1 MNKIER
7 LLIANRGEIAVRIAR
22 SARRRGIE
30 TLAIYS
36 DADRNALHVAVADHA
51 INIGPPPSRDSYLRS
66 DLIIEQALKHQCDAI
81 HPGYG
86 FLSEDP
92 SFARDVKKSGLLF
105 VGPDESSIALMGDK
119 LAAKKLAARLD
130 IPLVPGSDDPITHPE
145 EAISFAQ
152 EIGFPVMLK
161 AAGGGGGKGMRIV
174 YEAKDFLSAFER
186 SSSEALQ
193 SFGNGAVFI
202 EKYIESPKHI
212 EVQILADQHGSVLH
226 LFERDCSVQR
236 RHQKV
241 IEEAPAPIMSAR
253 LRSKI
258 TDAAIKLAKASNY
271 VNAGT
276 VEFLVDGEDTF
287 YFLEMNTRLQVEH
300 PVTEMI
306 TGLDLVQLQLSVA
319 EGLPLPIQQED
330 LHIKGHSIEL
340 RVYAEDP
347 KSDFVPSIGKIEH
360 YQEPDLTNVRIDS
373 GFRQDDE
380 INIYYD
386 PMIAK
391 LIVYGANRKMAIEK
405 MIEAIQKFEVR
416 GVETTLA
423 FGASVCANEV
433 FAQGKHTTRFVQD
446 AFDFTEIPREH
457 VKIIREIA
465 KQAYRKK
472 NQQLKVPDTSV
483 DWYKKQ

>member
-1 MNKIER
+1 MTKIQR

-22 SARRRGIE
+22 SAKKRGIE
-30 TLAIYS
+30 TTAIYS
-36 DADRNALHVAVADHA
+36 DADRHALHVKVADHA
-51 INIGPPPSRDSYLRS
+51 IRIGPPPSRDSYLRG
-66 DLIIEQALKHQCDAI
+66 DLIIQEALAHQCDAI

-92 SFARDVKKSGLLF
+92 SFARDVKENGLLF
-105 VGPDESSIALMGDK
+105 VGPDESSISLMGDK
-119 LAAKKLAARLD
+119 LAAKKLAERLD
-130 IPLVPGSDDPITHPE
+130 IPLVPGSDGPIIHPE
-145 EAISFAQ
+145 EAISFAE

-174 YEAKDFLSAFER
+174 YKAEDFVSAFER

-193 SFGNGAVFI
+193 SFGNAAVFI

-212 EVQILADQHGSVLH
+212 EVQILADHQGSVLH

-241 IEEAPAPIMSAR
+241 IEEAPAPIMNPP
-253 LRSKI
+253 LRSKL
-258 TDAAIKLAKASNY
+258 TNAAIKLAKASNY

-276 VEFLVDGEDTF
+276 VEFLVDGDDF

-319 EGLPLPIQQED
+319 EGLPLPVEQED
-330 LHIKGHSIEL
+330 LQIRGHSIEL
-340 RVYAEDP
+340 RVYAEDAT
-347 KSDFVPSIGKIEH
+347 SDFVPSIGRIEQ
-360 YQEPDLTNVRIDS
+360 YNEPDLMNVRIDS
-373 GFRQDDE
+373 GFRQEDE
-380 INIYYD
+380 ISIYYD

-391 LIVYGANRKMAIEK
+391 LIVYGASRMLAIEK
-405 MIEAIQKFEVR
+405 LVEAIQRFEIK

-423 FGASVCANEV
+423 FGAGVCRNEV
-433 FAQGKHTTRFVQD
+433 FRKGTHTTRFIQD
-446 AFDFTEIPREH
+446 EFDASAIPTEH
-457 VKIIREIA
+457 VRIIEEISE
-465 KQAYRKK
+465 QVFRKK
-472 NQQLKVPDTSV
+472 NQQLKVADTSI

>member
-1 MNKIER
+1 MNKIQR
-7 LLIANRGEIAVRIAR
+7 LLIANRGEIAVRIAD
-22 SARRRGIE
+22 SARKRGIE
-30 TLAIYS
+30 TVAIYS
-36 DADRNALHVAVADHA
+36 DADRNALHVEVSDHA
-51 INIGPPPSRDSYLRS
+51 VNIGPPPSRDSYLRA

-92 SFARDVKKSGLLF
+92 SFAKAVKENGLLF
-105 VGPDESSIALMGDK
+105 IGPDEESIALMGDK
-119 LAAKKLAARLD
+119 LAAKRLAERLD
-130 IPLVPGSDDPITHPE
+130 IPLVPGSDGPITHPK
-145 EAISFAQ
+145 EAISLAQ

-174 YEAKDFLSAFER
+174 YEAEEFIAAFER

-212 EVQILADQHGSVLH
+212 EVQILADHHGSVLH

-241 IEEAPAPIMSAR
+241 IEEAPAPIMNAR
-253 LRSKI
+253 LRSKL
-258 TDAAIKLAKASNY
+258 TNAAIKLAKASNY

-276 VEFLVDGEDTF
+276 VEFLVDGDDAF

-300 PVTEMI
+300 PVTELI
-306 TGLDLVQLQLSVA
+306 TGLDLVQLQLSIA
-319 EGLPLPIQQED
+319 EGHPLPIEQDE
-330 LHIKGHSIEL
+330 LTIKGHSIEL

-347 KSDFVPSIGKIEH
+347 TTDFVPSIGRIER
-360 YQEPDLTNVRIDS
+360 YSEPALSNVRIDS
-373 GFRQDDE
+373 GFRQGDE
-380 INIYYD
+380 ISIYYD

-405 MIEAIQKFEVR
+405 MIEAIQRFEVK

-423 FGASVCANEV
+423 FGASVCTNQV
-433 FAQGKHTTRFVQD
+433 FIEGKHTTRFVQD
-446 AFDFTEIPREH
+446 EFDASTIPPRH
-457 VKIIREIA
+457 VKIMKEISRHVYQIK
-465 KQAYRKK
+465 KQE
-472 NQQLKVPDTSV
+472 LKVPRTSS
-483 DWYKKQ
+483 DWYGKQ